1 MCKIDELIQ
10 QLCPDGVEWK
20 TIKKVCKNIVSG
32 GTPSTSRSEY
42 YYGNIPWLR
51 TQEVDWVDIYDTAI
65 KITEEGLK
73 NSSAKLV
80 PPDCVIVAMYGAT
93 AAKVAVNKIPLCTN
107 QACCNLAIDE
117 QQANYKYVFY
127 WLCNEYRS
135 LKALGEGSQSN
146 INGQKIKN
154 YRIPIPPIEIQEE
167 IVKILDLFIDLEA
180 ELEAELKA
188 RKKQFTFYRDTL
200 LSFIGKNIAW
210 KTLGDIGVFVR
221 GNGLQKKD
229 FTEIGIGCIHYGQIY
244 TYYGTF
250 TDKTKSFVSPELA
263 KKLKKASTND
273 LILAGVSEN
282 VEDVCKAVVWL
293 GEEDICVSGDTFV
306 LKHKQNGKYLAY
318 QLQTKKFIDYKKQHA
333 IGAKVTRLRS
343 NKLKEFEVPIPPIEE
358 QNRIVDILDKF
369 ESLVNSISSGL
380 PAELI
385 GRRKQYEY
393 YRNQL
398 LTFKPLHN

>member
-1 MCKIDELIQ
+1 MSRIDELIER
-10 QLCPDGVEWK
+10 LCPDGVEFK
-20 TIKKVCKNIVSG
+20 ELGEVLAYEQPTKYIVASTKYDDKFE
-32 GTPSTSRSEY
+32 TPVLTAGQSFILGWTDETKGKCEASKETPVIIFDDFTTSFH
-42 YYGNIPWLR
+42 
-51 TQEVDWVDIYDTAI
+51 WVDFDF
-65 KITEEGLK
+65 KVK
-73 NSSAKLV
+73 SSAMKIIVPKEDAQMMFRFIFYAMKCITYNPQDHARQWISVYSKFLV
-80 PPDCVIVAMYGAT
+80 PVP
-93 AAKVAVNKIPLCTN
+93 PL
-107 QACCNLAIDE
+107 E
-117 QQANYKYVFY
+117 M
-127 WLCNEYRS
+127 
-135 LKALGEGSQSN
+135 
-146 INGQKIKN
+146 
-154 YRIPIPPIEIQEE
+154 QEE
-167 IVKILDLFIDLEA
+167 IVNTLDLFIDLEA